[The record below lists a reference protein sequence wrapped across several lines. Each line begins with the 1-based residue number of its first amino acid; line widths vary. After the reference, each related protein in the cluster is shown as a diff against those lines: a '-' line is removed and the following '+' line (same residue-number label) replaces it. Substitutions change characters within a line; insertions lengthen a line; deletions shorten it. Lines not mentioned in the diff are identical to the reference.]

1 MIFIARKMETNFIE
15 TPAPAIRAAYNHEG
29 SLPIEVNK
37 HSAQSWGILKT
48 NDHILFAGDSITNA
62 FRKPEEI
69 NIAYQLGSGFAL
81 MIAAQLM
88 AEHPEA
94 SFHFS
99 NLGISGQRVTQLAE
113 QCDAEKLDPEPSV
126 VNILIGVNST
136 LQKFKDQEP
145 VEDADFE
152 RFSEVYAGVLRQLT
166 ARHPSVRFILCE
178 PFLLPCGTISS
189 AMVEDIRSRAGFVRQ
204 LAREHEAVF
213 VPFQSAFDAA
223 MQKAPAAY
231 WAYDGIHPTA
241 AGFWL
246 LAETWMNHVVRRG

>member
-1 MIFIARKMETNFIE
+1 
-15 TPAPAIRAAYNHEG
+15 
-29 SLPIEVNK
+29 
-37 HSAQSWGILKT
+37 
-48 NDHILFAGDSITNA
+48 
-62 FRKPEEI
+62 
-69 NIAYQLGSGFAL
+69 
-81 MIAAQLM
+81 
-88 AEHPEA
+88 
-94 SFHFS
+94 
-99 NLGISGQRVTQLAE
+99 
-113 QCDAEKLDPEPSV
+113 
-126 VNILIGVNST
+126 
-136 LQKFKDQEP
+136 

-178 PFLLPCGTISS
+178 PFLLPCGTISP

-204 LAREHEAVF
+204 LAREHDAVF

>member
-1 MIFIARKMETNFIE
+1 MDTNFVE
-15 TPAPAIRAAYNHEG
+15 SPAPAIRVANKNVG

-37 HSAQSWGILKT
+37 RSAQSWGILKT
-48 NDHILFAGDSITNA
+48 NDHILFAGDSITDA

-81 MIAAQLM
+81 MIAARLM

-99 NLGISGQRVTQLAE
+99 NLGVSGQSVTQLAD
-113 QCDAEKLDPEPSV
+113 QCDAENIDPEPSV
-126 VNILIGVNST
+126 VSILIGVNST
-136 LQKFKDQEP
+136 LKKFKDQEA

-152 RFSEVYAGVLRQLT
+152 KFSAVYAGILRQLS
-166 ARHPSVRFILCE
+166 ARHPSVRFVLCE
-178 PFLLPCGTISS
+178 PFLLPCGIATP
-189 AMVEDIRSRAGFVRQ
+189 AMLEDMRNRAGFVRQ
-204 LAREHEAVF
+204 LAQEHQAVF

-223 MQKAPAAY
+223 MQKAPAEH

-246 LAETWMNHVVRRG
+246 LAETWLNHVVRCG

>member
-1 MIFIARKMETNFIE
+1 MDANFVE
-15 TPAPAIRAAYNHEG
+15 TPAPAIRVANKNAG
-29 SLPIEVNK
+29 TLPITLNQR
-37 HSAQSWGILKT
+37 SAQSWGILKRR
-48 NDHILFAGDSITNA
+48 DHILFAGDSITDA

-94 SFHFS
+94 LFHFS
-99 NLGISGQRVTQLAE
+99 NLGVSGQRVTQLAK
-113 QCDAEKLDPEPSV
+113 QCDMENLDPEPSV
-126 VNILIGVNST
+126 VSILIGVNST

-166 ARHPSVRFILCE
+166 ARHQSVRFVLCE
-178 PFLLPCGTISS
+178 PFLLPCGIATP
-189 AMVEDIRSRAGFVRQ
+189 AMLEDMRNRAGFVRQ

-223 MQKAPAAY
+223 MKKAPAAH

-246 LAETWMNHVVRRG
+246 LAETWLNHVVRCG

>member
-1 MIFIARKMETNFIE
+1 MLFISRKMETNFIE
-15 TPAPAIRAAYNHEG
+15 TPAPAIRVANKHES

-37 HSAQSWGILKT
+37 RSAQSWGILKT

-81 MIAAQLM
+81 MIAARLM

-99 NLGISGQRVTQLAE
+99 NIGISGQRVTHLAE

-126 VNILIGVNST
+126 VSILIGVNST

-145 VEDADFE
+145 VEDADYE
-152 RFSEVYAGVLRQLT
+152 KFSEVYAGILRQLT

-178 PFLLPCGTISS
+178 PFLLPCGNMTT
-189 AMVEDIRSRAGFVRQ
+189 AMVEDMRNRAVFVRQ

-223 MQKAPAAY
+223 MQKAPAEH

-246 LAETWMNHVVRRG
+246 LAETWLSHVVRRG